1 MSRISRT
8 YTPRQLLS
16 AYLARPSGRQRALV
30 TVFAFCLMALA
41 MHLANHAEVA
51 ALASGDF
58 VGLGEIPNY
67 MIVGAAVL
75 GLVVAVFEKTT
86 LADLAVTLSA
96 SPWSAFLKTIF
107 CHLTSTM
114 CPPVATTPRVAAV
127 CVSEISNRIRVDYSA
142 PSLTPD
148 LWRTGDSP
156 NLLYERP

>member
-1 MSRISRT
+1 MSLISRT
-8 YTPRQLLS
+8 YTLRQLLS
-16 AYLARPSGRQRALV
+16 TYLERPSGRQRALA

-41 MHLANHAEVA
+41 MQLANHAEIA

-58 VGLGEIPNY
+58 VDLGEIPYY
-67 MIVGAAVL
+67 MIAGAAVF

-86 LADLAVTLSA
+86 LEDLAVTLSA

-107 CHLTSTM
+107 CHLTSTL
-114 CPPVATTPRVAAV
+114 CPPMATTPQVAAV
-127 CVSEISNRIRVDYSA
+127 CVAEISNRLRVDYSA